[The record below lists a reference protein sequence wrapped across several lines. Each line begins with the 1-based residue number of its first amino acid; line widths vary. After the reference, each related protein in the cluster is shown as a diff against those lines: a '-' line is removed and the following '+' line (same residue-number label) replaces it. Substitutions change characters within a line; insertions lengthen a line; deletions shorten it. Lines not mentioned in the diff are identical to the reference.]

1 MAYPEW
7 VAWYKTK
14 GTYVQKRGEK
24 YFLYR
29 GHSER
34 VAGKRYPVLKYDAY
48 LGQITEAEGL
58 IEPKPPVRPG
68 VQVYTYGAYYLTYR
82 CCWKLLQRT
91 NHDGNEP
98 RHAVMIA
105 LMQVVSGQWSREEF
119 QWSWLSVKE
128 CDVVIPQQL
137 SEREE
142 RQVPRLVV
150 MVEDMLKR
158 TYGEGYVEAFEGAKR
173 VYLVRVNNQWVI
185 SEIPKQL
192 QRWAEEQAIRWEVE

>member
-1 MAYPEW
+1 MYTELSTTYYSRGVSVAYPEW
-7 VAWYKTK
+7 VARYKTK

-82 CCWKLLQRT
+82 CCW
-91 NHDGNEP
+91 NPHSSP
-98 RHAVMIA
+98 
-105 LMQVVSGQWSREEF
+105 F
-119 QWSWLSVKE
+119 
-128 CDVVIPQQL
+128 
-137 SEREE
+137 
-142 RQVPRLVV
+142 
-150 MVEDMLKR
+150 
-158 TYGEGYVEAFEGAKR
+158 
-173 VYLVRVNNQWVI
+173 
-185 SEIPKQL
+185 
-192 QRWAEEQAIRWEVE
+192 